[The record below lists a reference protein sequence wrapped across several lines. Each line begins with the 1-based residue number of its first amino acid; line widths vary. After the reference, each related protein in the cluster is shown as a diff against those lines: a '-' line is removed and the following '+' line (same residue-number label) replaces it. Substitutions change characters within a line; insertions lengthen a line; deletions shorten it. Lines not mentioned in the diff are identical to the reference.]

1 MREITL
7 TRFGYTPMGTF
18 GRLELPSG
26 TEIYTVERPWLSNR
40 QRESCIP
47 EGRYAMGMRASGV
60 VSRST
65 GGEYA
70 RGWEIMDVPA
80 RTYIMLHPGNTMDD
94 LLGCIAPGLSLG
106 FVGGKWAVTKS
117 RDAFRDVMTELAQED
132 EWVLH
137 IRPYRAEYP

>member
-26 TEIYTVERPWLSNR
+26 AEIYTVERPWQSNR
-40 QRESCIP
+40 QRKSCIP
-47 EGRYAMGMRASGV
+47 EGRYDLRMRASGV

-65 GGEYA
+65 AGEFTE
-70 RGWEIMDVPA
+70 GWEVTDVPG
-80 RTYIMLHPGNTMDD
+80 RTYIMIHPGNTMDD
-94 LLGCIAPGLSLG
+94 LLGCIAPGLALG
-106 FVGGKWAVTKS
+106 VVGGKWAVTQS
-117 RDAFRDVMTELAQED
+117 RDAFRDVMRELAEAD

-137 IRPYRAEYP
+137 IRPYRAAYP